1 MDDTRK
7 ILRQPTTQF
16 CNMGITKDVISEL
29 VFRPLRV
36 VTFETESII
45 RENVPLH
52 YGAFATVKGLAE
64 TVEKNRWR
72 RNPTQNLDSVP

>member
-1 MDDTRK
+1 MDDTQK

-52 YGAFATVKGLAE
+52 
-64 TVEKNRWR
+64 
-72 RNPTQNLDSVP
+72 